1 MSDYWVNK
9 YKISDPDAL
18 KYLKANG
25 AVVDE
30 NGNVLSEA
38 TDYWKKVYR
47 EAEPKV
53 AKYLHEDGTIDENS
67 GSGGGSYDDTELR
80 NRITQIED
88 DVGDLA
94 DLKTADKTSL
104 VNAINSILPKVQS
117 RPIVTIVTTKSSASA
132 TSELTGAD
140 LATAKAGNLIG
151 SYLVTVH
158 RETSNSLGY
167 FIGWID
173 MSTFGLA
180 DASFTKITGGDTM
193 LYPDGDTLVYA
204 GGDSSDITKW
214 VFQPIG
220 DNYTDN

>member
-104 VNAINSILPKVQS
+104 VGAVNEIVPKIQS
-117 RPIVTIVTTKSSASA
+117 RPIVKITTTKSSSSN
-132 TSELTGAD
+132 TSELSPAD
-140 LATAKAGNLIG
+140 LASAGLGNLIG

-158 RETSNSLGY
+158 RDTSGSLSY

-173 MSTFGLA
+173 MSTKYLS
-180 DASFTKITGGDTM
+180 DASFTKIAGSGTS
-193 LYPDGDTLVYA
+193 LYPGGESLVYA

-220 DNYTDN
+220 DDYTEN